1 MGPYYCVI
9 GEYHDN
15 NRYPN
20 IKYRHVKM
28 GLPSR
33 EGAISAAQRAP
44 GDGDVY
50 DVRLW
55 DGPPYGGRRRRR
67 RRRGTKKIWR
77 WRAAKIA
84 MVRDGAILEG
94 PSATWVESI
103 KWVLWVP
110 TTVA

>member
-1 MGPYYCVI
+1 MVLYYGII
-9 GEYHDN
+9 GEYHDDSD
-15 NRYPN
+15 RISDQPA
-20 IKYRHVKM
+20 IYRHVKM
-28 GLPSR
+28 GR
-33 EGAISAAQRAP
+33 WQGAISAAHVRLAMAM
-44 GDGDVY
+44 Y
-50 DVRLW
+50 TMCDVRLW
-55 DGPPYGGRRRRR
+55 DGDRR

-84 MVRDGAILEG
+84 MVRYGAILEG